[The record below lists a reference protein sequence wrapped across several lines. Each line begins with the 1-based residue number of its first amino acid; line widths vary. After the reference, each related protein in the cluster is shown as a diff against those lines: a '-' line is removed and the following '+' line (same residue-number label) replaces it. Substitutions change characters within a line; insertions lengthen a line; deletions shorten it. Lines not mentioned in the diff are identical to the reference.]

1 MEQETTPYN
10 SKNGKKL
17 LIIRPRGGLANRIR
31 SLVSAILLAKA
42 IDRNLLMCWDNYAV
56 KFEELFDYP
65 MPPQISSA
73 EYKKHLAGDYGQA
86 KLIHP
91 GKHGNIEKVTT
102 KPEEKTIII
111 VSGRAF
117 YYQSEEEYL
126 SELRSFVATKEITS
140 RIMPLPKNTV
150 GMHIRRTDNERSI
163 TFSPSED
170 FVTTMD
176 VIASHHPDVTF
187 YLATDDLELKTRIK
201 KRYNN
206 RVLTYDVVN
215 DRHCSAGVKDALL
228 ELMTLSLSK
237 LIIGSGG
244 SSFSLMASDICG
256 AKLLLQN

>member
-1 MEQETTPYN
+1 MEQETTTYR
-10 SKNGKKL
+10 SRNGKKL

-56 KFEELFDYP
+56 KYEELFEYP

-73 EYKKHLAGDYGQA
+73 EYNKHLAGDYGQT
-86 KLIHP
+86 KFIHP
-91 GKHGNIEKVTT
+91 GIQGNIEEITPKT
-102 KPEEKTIII
+102 EEETVIII
-111 VSGRAF
+111 SGRAF
-117 YYQSEEEYL
+117 YSQSEEDYL
-126 SELRSFVATKEITS
+126 SGLRSFVAAKEITN

-163 TFSPSED
+163 AFSPSED
-170 FVTTMD
+170 FITTMD

-187 YLATDDLELKTRIK
+187 YLATDDIELKTRIK

-206 RVLTYDVVN
+206 RVLAYDVVN

-244 SSFSLMASDICG
+244 SSFSHMASDICG
-256 AKLLLQN
+256 AKLLLQH